1 MNGNGLTALDI
12 IEYMPRDLKQM
23 GIRESLVNSGALR
36 ARNIHPF
43 IGGVTD
49 ITSLVAPPT
58 PPPPQLKAKAQAPS
72 PRKSMKARMKNHE
85 DWLKEKRDALMIV
98 ATVIAAMAFQAGLI
112 PPSGVWEDDRSKSQ
126 GRMIHFPGF
135 SKTAF
140 NYPHGY
146 PRFMTYNTLSF
157 VASLSV
163 IFLLISGLPMKKR
176 IIMWLLTV
184 AMWVAIT
191 FMALTYLTSMQAV
204 SPFHDVGAI
213 TNVHGCG
220 CGCGFGMD
228 GSDGHCCIG
237 SYLPIPR
244 MVCTESEKA

>member
-23 GIRESLVNSGALR
+23 GIWESLVNSGALR

-49 ITSLVAPPT
+49 ITSPT
-58 PPPPQLKAKAQAPS
+58 PAWLPLKGKAQAPS
-72 PRKSMKARMKNHE
+72 LRKSMKARMKNHE
-85 DWLKEKRDALMIV
+85 DWLKEKRDTLMII
-98 ATVIAAMAFQAGLI
+98 AIVITAMSFQAGLI

-135 SKTAF
+135 SKLAF
-140 NYPHGY
+140 NYPHRY
-146 PRFMTYNTLSF
+146 PRFMTYNTVSF
-157 VASLSV
+157 IASLSV
-163 IFLLISGLPMKKR
+163 IFLLISRLPMKKR

-204 SPFHDVGAI
+204 SPFHDVSI
-213 TNVHGCG
+213 TNVVVVAH
-220 CGCGFGMD
+220 
-228 GSDGHCCIG
+228 
-237 SYLPIPR
+237 YNKL
-244 MVCTESEKA
+244 